1 MLPVTLTA
9 LLLIAL
15 TTLMHYEVLR
25 GLHERLPGSPIPHR
39 SRLLVVVFV
48 TFTSHV
54 VQVMLYG
61 LAMYLLVNFA
71 DVGKL
76 DAPDGPSIGSCMYF
90 SAEAYTSLGFG
101 DIKPTGPIRLV
112 VGIEALNGL
121 LLIGWSASYMYIA
134 MERFWEAARKGHSR

>member
-1 MLPVTLTA
+1 MLPVTLSSM
-9 LLLIAL
+9 LLIAL

-25 GLHERLPGSPIPHR
+25 SLHERLPSSPIPHR

-48 TFTSHV
+48 TFASHV
-54 VQVMLYG
+54 AQVMLYG
-61 LAMYLLVNFA
+61 LGMWLLVNHA

-76 DAPDGPSIGSCMYF
+76 DAPDGPSLASCMYF

-134 MERFWEAARKGHSR
+134 MERFWEAARKGRTH

>member
-1 MLPVTLTA
+1 MLIVFLSS

-25 GLHERLPGSPIPHR
+25 GLHARLPASSIPHR
-39 SRLLVVVFV
+39 SRLLVVVFA
-48 TFTSHV
+48 TFASHV
-54 VQVMLYG
+54 AQVVLYG
-61 LAMYLLVNFA
+61 LAMYLLVNYA
-71 DVGKL
+71 EVGKL
-76 DAPDGPSIGSCMYF
+76 DAPDGPSLASCMYF